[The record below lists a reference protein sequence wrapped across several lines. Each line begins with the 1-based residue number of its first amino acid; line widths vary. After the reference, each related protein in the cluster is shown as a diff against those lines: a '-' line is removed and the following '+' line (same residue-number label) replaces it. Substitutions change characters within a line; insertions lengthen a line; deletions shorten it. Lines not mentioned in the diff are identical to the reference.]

1 MTHVNAFPISANPY
15 PRPARRDGLARPAMQ
30 GLMLAAFMLLL
41 AGTAQA
47 AGSSM
52 PWEGPLQ
59 SILESI
65 QGPVARIIAVIIII
79 ATGLALAFGDTSGGF
94 RKLIQIV
101 FGLSIAFA
109 ASSFFLS
116 FFSFSGG
123 AVV

>member
-1 MTHVNAFPISANPY
+1 MTHVPAFRLSVNPL
-15 PRPARRDGLARPAMQ
+15 PRPARLDGLTRPAMQ
-30 GLMLAAFMLLL
+30 GMLLAALMLLL

-65 QGPVARIIAVIIII
+65 QGPVARIVAVIIII

-116 FFSFSGG
+116 FFSFGGG
-123 AVV
+123 ALI

>member
-1 MTHVNAFPISANPY
+1 MTRLFAHARQGTFNA
-15 PRPARRDGLARPAMQ
+15 
-30 GLMLAAFMLLL
+30 LLL
-41 AGTAQA
+41 GTVVYLSLPASALA
-47 AGSSM
+47 AGSGM

-59 SILESI
+59 SILDSV

-79 ATGLALAFGDTSGGF
+79 ATGLALAFGDSSGGF

-116 FFSFSGG
+116 FFSFAGG
-123 AVV
+123 ATV

>member
-1 MTHVNAFPISANPY
+1 MTHMRVPALRFSVNPLSRI
-15 PRPARRDGLARPAMQ
+15 GIL
-30 GLMLAAFMLLL
+30 LVVLLL
-41 AGTAQA
+41 AGTAHA
-47 AGSSM
+47 AGSAM

-59 SILESI
+59 AILESI
-65 QGPVARIIAVIIII
+65 QGPVARIVAVIVII

-123 AVV
+123 ALV